1 MFTRL
6 QQVSLAAVC
15 LATSLWCLDLCADPN
30 AQSKP
35 TKERV
40 LELLP
45 QGPDMLDRRDVANY
59 QQLLLLGTNAHP
71 ALAEILDETSDPIV
85 ISRILA
91 VFAEAQGDKGV
102 PIAATRKLLVKYQ
115 GKQNRDADDVKIAAS
130 TCLGRIGKPEEIN
143 SLIPLLDDGDE
154 GVRINALRA
163 IAKLGRASDVKRIQ
177 KFLQQRKA
185 RLTADEVAKDYSLKE
200 AEKVIEQLTQNA
212 KKVSPAS
219 NGAMPPGSPE

>member
-15 LATSLWCLDLCADPN
+15 LATSLWCLDLCADLNVQPI
-30 AQSKP
+30 P

-45 QGPDMLDRRDVANY
+45 QGPDMLGQRLVENY
-59 QQLLLLGTNAHP
+59 QQLVSLGTNAHP

-85 ISRILA
+85 ISRILG
-91 VFAEAQGDKGV
+91 VFIESEGDKGV
-102 PIAATRKLLVKYQ
+102 AIAATRKLLAKYQ
-115 GKQNRDADDVKIAAS
+115 GRQNSDADDVKVAAS
-130 TCLGRIGKPEEIN
+130 TCLGQIGKPEDIY

-163 IAKLGRASDVKRIQ
+163 IAKLGCESDVKRIQ
-177 KFLQQRKA
+177 AFLQQRKA

-200 AEKVIEQLTQNA
+200 AEKVIEQLKQKV
-212 KKVSPAS
+212 KKDSTS
-219 NGAMPPGSPE
+219 R